1 MKGTAERQKGR
12 SPIHVCCHQIFT
24 CMNKN
29 FWTFEPGPAAT
40 MAVRSDSLLIVI
52 PCAQDISDDR
62 ARRSLVR
69 PESRALT
76 SRMSV
81 GGRGRQRRAQEAHGS
96 RVALRQDTSIPVKN
110 GSGLIGCKRSALP
123 IPTRTCGDAYSD
135 DGVLGTVEHTG
146 PRQ

>member
-1 MKGTAERQKGR
+1 MTTDVSAEDYDTGY
-12 SPIHVCCHQIFT
+12 
-24 CMNKN
+24 
-29 FWTFEPGPAAT
+29 PGLSVGDRGGALFIG
-40 MAVRSDSLLIVI
+40 V

-76 SRMSV
+76 TRVSA

-110 GSGLIGCKRSALP
+110 GSGLIGRRRSALA

-135 DGVLGTVEHTG
+135 DGILGTVEHTG